1 MTDPLIKCLQE
12 LKLTWMLEN
21 HETELAEAAR
31 KNRSHHDLLLRL
43 LTGEL
48 EAAQAR
54 SIERRISL
62 ARLPARR
69 TLDDFDWNWPKV
81 INREQIQHLFTLA
94 FIRQRQNVVFVGT
107 VGLGKTHLALALAL
121 EACQHNHSTLF
132 TSAVNIVN
140 TLAEARAENRLR
152 KAIRRYVTPAVLAI
166 DELGYLPV
174 DRVGA
179 ELLFQVLGERYEKG
193 STIIT
198 TNRIYKYWGK
208 TFANDATLASAVIDR
223 VIHHCET
230 VIIKGKSYRLKDRI
244 NVPQEQELEEEEEEQ
259 TELN

>member
-1 MTDPLIKCLQE
+1 LKEKRTMTDPLIKSIRE
-12 LKLTWMLEN
+12 LKLPWMLEN
-21 HETELAEAAR
+21 HEAELAEAAR

-48 EAAQAR
+48 EAAKAR
-54 SIERRISL
+54 SVERRISR

-69 TLDDFDWNWPKV
+69 TLDTFDWQWPEV

-94 FIRQRQNVVFVGT
+94 FLRHHKNVIFIGT
-107 VGLGKTHLALALAL
+107 VGLGKTHLATALAL
-121 EACQHNHSTLF
+121 EACQHNHSVLF
-132 TSAVNIVN
+132 TSAVDIINV
-140 TLAEARAENRLR
+140 LAEARAENRLR
-152 KAIRRYVTPAVLAI
+152 KAIRRYVAPTVLTI

-198 TNRIYKYWGK
+198 TNRAYKQWAK
-208 TFANDATLASAVIDR
+208 TFANDATLASAVLDR

-230 VIIKGKSYRLKDRI
+230 VLIKGKSYRLKDRV
-244 NVPQEQELEEEEEEQ
+244 NEEEQEL
-259 TELN
+259 N

>member
-1 MTDPLIKCLQE
+1 MTDPLIHCLQQ
-12 LKLTWMLEN
+12 LKLSWMLEN

-31 KNRSHHDLLLRL
+31 KNRSHHDVLLRL

-69 TLDDFDWNWPKV
+69 TLDAFDWNWPKV

-94 FIRQRQNVVFVGT
+94 FMRQRQNVVFIGT

-121 EACQHNHSTLF
+121 EACQHNHSVLF
-132 TSAVNIVN
+132 TSAVDIIN
-140 TLAEARAENRLR
+140 TLAEARTENRLR

-198 TNRIYKYWGK
+198 TNRAYKEWAK
-208 TFANDATLASAVIDR
+208 TFANDATLASAVLDR
-223 VIHHCET
+223 VVHHCET
-230 VIIKGKSYRLKDRI
+230 VIIKGKSYRLKDRV
-244 NVPQEQELEEEEEEQ
+244 NEAEEQEQDQEQEL
-259 TELN
+259 N

>member
-1 MTDPLIKCLQE
+1 MTDPLIQCMQD
-12 LKLTWMLEN
+12 LKLSWMLEN
-21 HETELAEAAR
+21 HEAELADAAR
-31 KNRSHHDLLLRL
+31 RNRSHHELLLRL

-48 EAAQAR
+48 ESVQAR

-94 FIRQRQNVVFVGT
+94 FVRQRQNVVFIGR

-121 EACQHNHSTLF
+121 EACQHNHSALF
-132 TSAVNIVN
+132 TSAVDIIN
-140 TLAEARAENRLR
+140 TLAEARTGNRLK
-152 KAIRRYVTPAVLAI
+152 KAIRRYVAPTVLAI

-198 TNRIYKYWGK
+198 TNRAYKEWAK

-244 NVPQEQELEEEEEEQ
+244 NDPQEPEEADE
-259 TELN
+259 ELN

>member
-1 MTDPLIKCLQE
+1 MTDPLIKCMQQ
-12 LKLTWMLEN
+12 LKLSWMLGN
-21 HETELAEAAR
+21 HEAELAEAAR

-69 TLDDFDWNWPKV
+69 NLDHFDWNWPKV

-94 FIRQRQNVVFVGT
+94 FLRQRQNVVFIGT

-121 EACQHNHSTLF
+121 EACQHNHSVLF
-132 TSAVNIVN
+132 TSAVDIIN
-140 TLAEARAENRLR
+140 TLVEARAGNRFR
-152 KAIRRYVTPAVLAI
+152 KAVRRYVAPTVLLI

-198 TNRIYKYWGK
+198 TNRVYKEWAK
-208 TFANDATLASAVIDR
+208 TFGNDATLTSAVLDR
-223 VIHHCET
+223 VVHHCET
-230 VIIKGKSYRLKDRI
+230 VHIEGKSYRLKDRI
-244 NVPQEQELEEEEEEQ
+244 DEQEVSPANERKK
-259 TELN
+259 N

>member
-1 MTDPLIKCLQE
+1 V
-12 LKLTWMLEN
+12 
-21 HETELAEAAR
+21 
-31 KNRSHHDLLLRL
+31 LLRL
-43 LTGEL
+43 LAGEL
-48 EAAQAR
+48 EATQAR
-54 SIERRISL
+54 SIERRIRL
-62 ARLPARR
+62 AKLPARR
-69 TLDDFDWNWPKV
+69 TLDTFDWQWPKV

-94 FIRQRQNVVFVGT
+94 FLRQRQNVVFIGT
-107 VGLGKTHLALALAL
+107 VGLGKTHLATALAL
-121 EACQHNHSTLF
+121 EACQHNHSVLF
-132 TSAVNIVN
+132 TSAVDIIN

-152 KAIRRYVTPAVLAI
+152 KAIRHYVAPAALAI

-198 TNRIYKYWGK
+198 TNRPYKEWGK
-208 TFANDATLASAVIDR
+208 TFANDATLASAVLDR

-244 NVPQEQELEEEEEEQ
+244 DPDANE
-259 TELN
+259 ELNVS

>member
-1 MTDPLIKCLQE
+1 MTDPLITCMQE
-12 LKLTWMLEN
+12 LKLSWMLAN

-31 KNRSHHDLLLRL
+31 KNRSHHDMLLRL
-43 LTGEL
+43 LDGEL

-69 TLDDFDWNWPKV
+69 TLDTFDWDWPKA
-81 INREQIQHLFTLA
+81 INREQIQHLFTLS
-94 FIRQRQNVVFVGT
+94 FVRQRQNIVFIGR

-121 EACQHNHSTLF
+121 EACQRNHSVLF
-132 TSAVNIVN
+132 TSAVEIIN
-140 TLAEARAENRLR
+140 TLAEARTENRLK
-152 KAIRRYVTPAVLAI
+152 KAIRRYVTPTVLAI

-174 DRVGA
+174 DRIGA

-198 TNRIYKYWGK
+198 TNRPYKEWAK
-208 TFANDATLASAVIDR
+208 TFSNDATLASAVVDR

-230 VIIKGKSYRLKDRI
+230 VIIKGESYRLKDRVI
-244 NVPQEQELEEEEEEQ
+244 DHQKEEGEEE
-259 TELN
+259 LN

>member
-1 MTDPLIKCLQE
+1 MTDPLITCMQQ
-12 LKLTWMLEN
+12 LKLSWMLDN
-21 HETELAEAAR
+21 HEPELAEAAR

-43 LTGEL
+43 LTGEM
-48 EAAQAR
+48 EAGQAR

-69 TLDDFDWNWPKV
+69 TLDRFDWNWPKV

-94 FIRQRQNVVFVGT
+94 FLRQRQNVVFIGT

-121 EACQHNHSTLF
+121 EACQHNHNVLF
-132 TSAVNIVN
+132 TSAVDIIN
-140 TLAEARAENRLR
+140 TLAEARSENRLK
-152 KAIRRYVTPAVLAI
+152 KAIRRYVAPTALLI

-174 DRVGA
+174 DRLGA

-198 TNRIYKYWGK
+198 TNRAYKDWAQ
-208 TFANDATLASAVIDR
+208 TFANDATLTSAVLDR
-223 VIHHCET
+223 VVHHCET
-230 VIIKGKSYRLKDRI
+230 VTIEGLSYRLKDRI
-244 NVPQEQELEEEEEEQ
+244 DEQQHVEPV
-259 TELN
+259 TERKKK